1 MIYLD
6 THCAIWAANYTPEFF
21 TVQGWER
28 LCREEV
34 RLSPMVLAELSL
46 LEEIGRIALGPRE
59 ILTDLTTHYGVR
71 LCERPFEEV
80 VLAFAWLKYTRDPFD
95 RMICAQALA
104 GGGDLLTKDA
114 TLLKYFPR
122 AVW

>member
-6 THCAIWAANYTPEFF
+6 THCAIWAANYAPECF
-21 TVQGWER
+21 TVQGWNR
-28 LCREEV
+28 LTREEV

-46 LEEIGRIALGPRE
+46 LEEIGRISMGPQE
-59 ILTDLTTHYGVR
+59 ILADLAKHYEVR
-71 LCERPFEEV
+71 LCDLPFGDV
-80 VLAFAWLKYTRDPFD
+80 ALAFAWLKFTRDPFD

-104 GGGDLLTKDA
+104 GGGNLLTKDA